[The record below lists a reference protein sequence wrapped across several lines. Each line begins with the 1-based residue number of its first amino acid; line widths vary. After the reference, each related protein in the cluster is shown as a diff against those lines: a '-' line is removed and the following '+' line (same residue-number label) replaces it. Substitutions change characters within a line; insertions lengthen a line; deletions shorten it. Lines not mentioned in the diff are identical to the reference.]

1 MQFRHL
7 ADSSGQDVSA
17 MPGMNTM
24 TMLLRAAPEKLR
36 DSPRGKVIGGA
47 DGGAVVT
54 CAARPGR
61 RWWRR

>member
-36 DSPRGKVIGGA
+36 DSPRGKVIGG
-47 DGGAVVT
+47 V
-54 CAARPGR
+54 ARMVAR
-61 RWWRR
+61 